1 MIDYSKL
8 RNELPTKIFDEI
20 LDVCVTYK
28 IDTALRLAHFLAQCS
43 HESAG
48 FTRTEENLNYSL
60 EALIRVFPKYFC
72 PGNVEA
78 YVRKPIEIASRV
90 YANRM
95 GNGDEAS
102 LEGWFY
108 RGRGYIQLTGK
119 DNYTKFDKEVPG
131 NLVIEPELVGSKY
144 AMLSAAWFWNNHSLN
159 QIADQGSDQNVVS
172 NITKVVNGG
181 YHGLEDRQLQFNKL
195 YGQISNR
202 A

>member
-8 RNELPTKIFDEI
+8 RNELPTKVFDEI
-20 LDVCVTYK
+20 LDVCVKYK

-60 EALIRVFPKYFC
+60 EALLRVFPRYFNT
-72 PGNVEA
+72 GNVEA

-95 GNGDEAS
+95 GNGDESS

-119 DNYTKFDKEVPG
+119 NNYTRFDKEVLG
-131 NLVIEPELVGSKY
+131 NLVIEPELVASKY
-144 AMLSAAWFWNNHSLN
+144 ALLSAAWFWNEHSLN

-181 YHGLEDRQLQFNKL
+181 YHGLENRQLQFNKL
-195 YGQISNR
+195 YGQISN
-202 A
+202 